1 MLSGLEVLARERP
14 RWLRGRRVG
23 LLMHPASVTARF
35 VSARDV
41 VHRLCGANLRAL
53 FGPQHGFAGEKQ
65 DNMIESGHGVD
76 PDLGIPVYSLYSET
90 RSPTEAMLGDIDL
103 LLVDLQDVGTR
114 VYTFEWTTAL
124 ALQACAATGCEVVVL
139 DRPNPLGG
147 LALEG
152 NLIRPGYTSFV
163 GLYPVPMRHALTLGE
178 LAALVN
184 ARMAGAATSGVGAT
198 ASRSDKVAGRPVRR
212 RDGVG
217 WRCPGRCALTV
228 VPMAGWRRRMLFPD
242 TGLPWVLPSPNMPAF
257 DTAVVYPGQVLLEG
271 TNLSEGRGTTRPF
284 EIFGA
289 PWLDMPRV
297 RRRFERRRL
306 PGLALRDH
314 AFEPTFHKWA
324 GQVCRGFQIQVT
336 DLAAYRPYLTTLA
349 LLQDVIAEH
358 RDRFEWKKPPYEY
371 VTDKPPIDVLTGD
384 PALREALESGRDLRA
399 LERSWAAEIRA
410 FEKESRPLRLYPA

>member
-1 MLSGLEVLARERP
+1 MKARRRSAGRVLTGLEVLARERP

-23 LLMHPASVTARF
+23 LLLHPASVTAELL
-35 VSARDV
+35 SAREV
-41 VHRLCGANLRAL
+41 VRRLCGQGLRAL
-53 FGPQHGFAGEKQ
+53 CGPQHGLAGEKQ

-76 PDLGIPVYSLYSET
+76 AELGIPVYSLYSET
-90 RSPTEAMLGDIDL
+90 RSPTPEMLEGIDL

-124 ALQACAATGCEVVVL
+124 ALEACAAAGKEVVVL

-147 LALEG
+147 DVVEG

-184 ARMAGAATSGVGAT
+184 ARLAGA
-198 ASRSDKVAGRPVRR
+198 GRGKQTRLALR
-212 RDGVG
+212 RDGAG
-217 WRCPGRCALTV
+217 YRCRGLCELTV
-228 VPMAGWRRRMLFPD
+228 VPMDGWRRRMRFPD
-242 TGLPWVLPSPNMPAF
+242 TGLTWVLPSPNMPTF

-271 TNLSEGRGTTRPF
+271 TNVSEGRGTTRPF

-289 PWLDMPRV
+289 PWLDLRKM

-306 PGLALRDH
+306 PGLVLRDH

-324 GQVCRGFQIQVT
+324 ERLCLGFQIHVT
-336 DLAAYRPYLTTLA
+336 DRAAFLPYLTTVA
-349 LLQDVIAEH
+349 LLQDLIAEH
-358 RDRFEWKKPPYEY
+358 REHFAWKQPPYEY
-371 VTDKPPIDVLTGD
+371 VTDRLPIDVLLGD
-384 PALREALESGRDLRA
+384 PAVREAVESGADLPVLA
-399 LERSWAAEIRA
+399 RSCRPEVEA
-410 FEKESRPLRLYPA
+410 FRPEEPSVLLYR